1 MPTVISQREL
11 RNSSADIMDRV
22 EQGESFTVT
31 HRNKPVASLSPL
43 APATPAKPERFVPVE
58 QLFARLSPVP
68 AGTFEA
74 MRREADDFFADGS
87 DWRWLAPSRT
97 IAGGPAPIV

>member
-11 RNSSADIMDRV
+11 RNASADIMDRV

-31 HRNKPVASLSPL
+31 RRNKPLASLSPL
-43 APATPAKPERFVPVE
+43 TRPTPVEPERFVPVE
-58 QLFARLSPVP
+58 HLLARLSPVP

-74 MRREADDFFADGS
+74 MRREADDFFADGG
-87 DWRWLAPSRT
+87 DRLEH
-97 IAGGPAPIV
+97 